1 MNFSFFYT
9 IIVIFAWKMFRWM
22 DAAKE
27 QQTRRVYWHVV
38 WALQIATGEYKNI
51 DLLVDSKLQNTQ
63 NQTYKT

>member
-1 MNFSFFYT
+1 MNFSFFLHYNCD
-9 IIVIFAWKMFRWM
+9 FALKMFRWM

-27 QQTRRVYWHVV
+27 QQTRRDYWHVI
-38 WALQIATGEYKNI
+38 WSLQIATGEYKNI